1 MSITLP
7 VNPSASSA
15 SVGKDFLVKINT
27 NTAANP
33 TWTLIGG
40 QRSADLSRTAD
51 SIDVSHKTNN
61 GWKALKAGLRS
72 WSMDLSALVL
82 LSDVALPYLEAAFQN
97 GSEINIQLLYPDGT
111 VQSGWGSLTDFSLK
125 TPHDGEAEISGTI
138 SGNGPLAD
146 RVPQMTPLLVSCSK
160 AAPADKTF
168 TITPSTTTVSSVKID
183 GVSKVVTTDYTYSA
197 GTLLVK
203 SATLGALA
211 IGTHTLSVTT
221 GDGATLSAIIEQAA

>member
-1 MSITLP
+1 MAITLP

-27 NTAANP
+27 GTSGSP

-40 QRSADLSRTAD
+40 QRSADLSRSAD

-82 LSDVALPYLEAAFQN
+82 LSDTALPYLEAAFQS
-97 GSEINIQLLYPDGT
+97 GLEINIQLLYPDGT

-138 SGNGPLAD
+138 SGNGPLTD
-146 RVPQMTPLLVSCSK
+146 RAPQLTPLLVDCSK

-168 TITPSTTTVSSVKID
+168 SITPTTATVSTVKID
-183 GVSKVVTTDYTYSA
+183 GVTKTITTDYTYTSGA
-197 GTLLVK
+197 LLVK

-211 IGTHTLSVTT
+211 IGNHTLAVTT
-221 GDGATLSAIIEQAA
+221 GDGATLTAIIAQAA